1 MEPKPQNVGEEGLWP
16 EKLVEEEAEEEE
28 EEEEKEEEEEGLWPG
43 DPEAE
48 EELPP
53 HCSKKGKSLPGG
65 DGEEARIRTA
75 CQ

>member
-1 MEPKPQNVGEEGLWP
+1 MEPKPQNIGEEGLWP
-16 EKLVEEEAEEEE
+16 EKLVEEEKEEEE
-28 EEEEKEEEEEGLWPG
+28 EEEEEGLWPG
-43 DPEAE
+43 DPEAEEEE